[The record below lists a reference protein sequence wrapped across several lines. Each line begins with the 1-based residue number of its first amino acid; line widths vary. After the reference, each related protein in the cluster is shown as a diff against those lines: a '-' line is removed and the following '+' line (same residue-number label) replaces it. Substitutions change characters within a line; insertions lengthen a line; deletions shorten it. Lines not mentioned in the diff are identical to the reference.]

1 MHPIF
6 SISNADNFMQTNY
19 WILEHYFKK
28 KTYYILVF
36 LILAVISIACNN
48 LNETHKRIDLSNSIL
63 VDSNEVVYIFED
75 EYPVSL
81 SIKDSLLYVIKIKS
95 DYCMTIINLNTRKEI
110 KSFGHKGYGP
120 NDLIGPNFVLST
132 DNDAVIVDDGNLK
145 RILQIKYATDNMQ
158 ISDHIEYPNQIFISS
173 EINISNN
180 YIVGRKLDALEG
192 KMFFVYNRNTENI
205 IETEYCP
212 KLSIRVLD
220 SNYTYASTI
229 GLNEQKNSIIAGM
242 YFFDMFHVYDLK
254 GNRINTFYFS
264 EKSIPDVDKKNKTL
278 DLSDGYSGVIRIF
291 TTKEYCYLMRISTQA
306 SDTEPQMMIIQID
319 WDGKLINAYRFKD
332 NISGQFYVDETNRKI
347 YLIKNYIN
355 SVGNDIFAIVA
366 YKVI

>member
-1 MHPIF
+1 MRPTF
-6 SISNADNFMQTNY
+6 LISNATNLMQTNY
-19 WILEHYFKK
+19 WVLAHYFKK
-28 KTYYILVF
+28 KNYYTIVF
-36 LILAVISIACNN
+36 LIIAVILIACNN
-48 LNETHKRIDLSNSIL
+48 HNETHNHIDLSNSIL
-63 VDSNEVVYIFED
+63 VDSNEVVYTFED

-95 DYCMTIINLNTRKEI
+95 DYCMTAINLNTRKEV
-110 KSFGHKGYGP
+110 KSFGHKGYGA

-145 RILQIKYATDNMQ
+145 RILQIKYTTDSMQ
-158 ISDHIEYPNQIFISS
+158 ISDYIEYPNQIFISS

-180 YIVGRKLDALEG
+180 YIVGRKVAALEG
-192 KMFFVYNRNTENI
+192 NMFFVYNRNTEDFI
-205 IETEYCP
+205 DTKHYP
-212 KLSIRVLD
+212 TLSSQVLD

-229 GLNEQKNSIIAGM
+229 GLNEQKSRIIAGM

-254 GNRINTFYFS
+254 GNRINTFCFS

-291 TTKEYCYLMRISTQA
+291 PTKEYCYLMRMSTQA
-306 SDTEPQMMIIQID
+306 SDTEAQMMIIQID

-332 NISGQFYVDETNRKI
+332 NISGQFYVDEENRKI
-347 YLIKNYIN
+347 YLIKNYI
-355 SVGNDIFAIVA
+355 SPVGDDIFAVVA
-366 YKVI
+366 YKII

>member
-1 MHPIF
+1 MKIIIALL
-6 SISNADNFMQTNY
+6 S
-19 WILEHYFKK
+19 
-28 KTYYILVF
+28 
-36 LILAVISIACNN
+36 LILISCNRSHDMFN
-48 LNETHKRIDLSNSIL
+48 HIDLSNSVL

-95 DYCMTIINLNTRKEI
+95 DYCMTAINLNTRKEI
-110 KSFGHKGYGP
+110 NMFGHKGYGP

-145 RILQIKYATDNMQ
+145 RILQIKYTTDSMQ
-158 ISDHIEYPNQIFISS
+158 ISDYIEYPNQIFISS

-180 YIVGRKLDALEG
+180 YIVGRKVDALEG

-205 IETEYCP
+205 FETEYFP
-212 KLSIRVLD
+212 KLKARLSDL
-220 SNYTYASTI
+220 NYSYAPTI
-229 GLNEQKNSIIAGM
+229 GLNEQKSRIIAGM

-254 GNRINTFYFS
+254 GNRINTFCFS

-291 TTKEYCYLMRISTQA
+291 PTKEYCYLMRMSTQA
-306 SDTEPQMMIIQID
+306 SDTEAQMMIIQID

-332 NISGQFYVDETNRKI
+332 NISGQFYVDEENRKI
-347 YLIKNYIN
+347 YLIKNYI
-355 SVGNDIFAIVA
+355 SPVGDDIFAVVA
-366 YKVI
+366 YKII